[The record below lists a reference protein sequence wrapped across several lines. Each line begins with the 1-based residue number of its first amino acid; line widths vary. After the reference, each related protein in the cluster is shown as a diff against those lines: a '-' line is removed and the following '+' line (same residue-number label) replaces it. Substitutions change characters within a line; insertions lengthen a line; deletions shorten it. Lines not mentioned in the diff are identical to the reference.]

1 MPTQANVDEIAE
13 YLRSFKDGS
22 RKHNQTEW
30 HSNCGTAH
38 CLAGWKV
45 VDDYHQ
51 NNGQIDDW
59 KEEFYTIGDEEFSFS
74 MSSKLSNSPPSNP
87 DRYCRKVWGL
97 TFDESESLFES
108 YLTLEDMMANLCKI
122 AKDHDLIEPKF

>member
-38 CLAGWKV
+38 CLAGWKAF
-45 VDDYHQ
+45 DDYSK
-51 NNGQIDDW
+51 NNVPIDDW
-59 KEEFYTIGDEEFSFS
+59 EQFDSYTSHSEILEEWLGTQ
-74 MSSKLSNSPPSNP
+74 NP
-87 DRYCRKVWGL
+87 EPYCTKTWGL
-97 TFDESESLFES
+97 TDLESYSLFDS
-108 YLTLEDMMANLCKI
+108 HLTLDQMMAHLCKI